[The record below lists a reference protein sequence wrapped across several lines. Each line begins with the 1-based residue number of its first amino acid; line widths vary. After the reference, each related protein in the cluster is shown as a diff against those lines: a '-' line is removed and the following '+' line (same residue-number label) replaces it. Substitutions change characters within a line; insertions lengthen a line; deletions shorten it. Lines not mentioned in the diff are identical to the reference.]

1 MGRRNF
7 TSTNC
12 RIITSIAVSYTHLDV
27 YKRQQPDDMIFLFLK
42 AADCIV
48 AVYQHSKGGRLHSAD
63 IQCFMVEDREK
74 AGRVNAN
81 EMCIRDRGYS
91 SSVKI
96 NSLSENSLSVMA
108 CSLFTAAAASWRIS
122 SSM

>member
-1 MGRRNF
+1 MLLALLFIVGYGGFFLYYRY
-7 TSTNC
+7 SKP
-12 RIITSIAVSYTHLDV
+12 YTVVLDAGHGGV
-27 YKRQQPDDMIFLFLK
+27 DVGSSADDMIFLFLK

-81 EMCIRDRGYS
+81 EPIGLCSAKRGLIE
-91 SSVKI
+91 VVI
-96 NSLSENSLSVMA
+96 
-108 CSLFTAAAASWRIS
+108 AAPVFEI
-122 SSM
+122 